1 MGVFDDA
8 LAVLAADPNL
18 GVAATYRAGGTGAP
32 VPLRVLRSSPDRLAG
47 AFDTTL
53 LQATDVL
60 VVGIALLPAIAAG
73 DSFTIGADLLTVE
86 SAERDAAGVAWRV
99 LCRRSP

>member
-18 GVAATYRAGGTGAP
+18 GVEASYRAAGIGSP
-32 VPLRVLRSSPDRLAG
+32 VAIRVLRSSPDRVVD
-47 AFDTTL
+47 AFDTSVL
-53 LQATDVL
+53 RATDVL
-60 VVGIALLPAIAAG
+60 MVGIALLPAIEAG
-73 DSFTIGADLLTVE
+73 DTFTIGADVLTVD

-99 LCRRSP
+99 LCRR

>member
-18 GVAATYRAGGTGAP
+18 GVDATYRAAGAGAP
-32 VPLRVLRSSPDRLAG
+32 VPLRILRSSPDRVVD
-47 AFDTTL
+47 AFDTPML
-53 LQATDVL
+53 RATDVL
-60 VVGIALLPAIAAG
+60 TVSIALLAAIEPG
-73 DSFTIGADLLTVE
+73 DTFTVGPDLLTVD

-99 LCRRSP
+99 LCRR

>member
-18 GVAATYRAGGTGAP
+18 GVEATYRAAGTGAP
-32 VPLRVLRSSPDRLAG
+32 LAIRILRSSPDRVAD
-47 AFDTTL
+47 AFDTAVL
-53 LQATDVL
+53 RATDVL
-60 VVGIALLPAIAAG
+60 TVAIGLLPAIEAG
-73 DSFTIGADLLTVE
+73 DTFTIGTDLLTVD

-99 LCRRSP
+99 LCRR

>member
-18 GVAATYRAGGTGAP
+18 GVEATYRAAGTGAP
-32 VPLRVLRSSPDRLAG
+32 VSLRILRSSPDRVVE
-47 AFDTTL
+47 AFDTPL
-53 LQATDVL
+53 LRATDVL
-60 VVGIALLPAIAAG
+60 TVSIALLAAVEAG
-73 DSFTIGADLLTVE
+73 DTFAIGPDLLTVD

-99 LCRRSP
+99 LCRR

>member
-18 GVAATYRAGGTGAP
+18 GVDATYRAAGTGAP
-32 VPLRVLRSSPDRLAG
+32 VSLRVLRSSPDRVVD
-47 AFDTTL
+47 AFDTPL
-53 LQATDVL
+53 LRATDVL
-60 VVGIALLPAIAAG
+60 TVSISTLPAVEPDDTFA
-73 DSFTIGADLLTVE
+73 IGADLLTVD

-99 LCRRSP
+99 LCRR

>member
-18 GVAATYRAGGTGAP
+18 GVEATYRAAGTGAP
-32 VPLRVLRSSPDRLAG
+32 VSLRILRSSPDRVAD
-47 AFDTTL
+47 AFDTPVL
-53 LQATDVL
+53 RATDEL
-60 VVGIALLPAIAAG
+60 TVGIALLAAVEAG
-73 DSFTIGADLLTVE
+73 DTFAIGPDLLTVD

-99 LCRRSP
+99 LCRR

>member
-18 GVAATYRAGGTGAP
+18 GVAAIYRAGGTGAP
-32 VPLRVLRSSPDRLAG
+32 VPLRILRSSPDRLAG
-47 AFDTTL
+47 AFDTAL

-60 VVGIALLPAIAAG
+60 TVAIATLPSIEAG
-73 DSFTIGADLLTVE
+73 DTFAIGPDLLTVD

-99 LCRRSP
+99 LCRR

>member
-18 GVAATYRAGGTGAP
+18 GVEASYRAAGTGAP
-32 VPLRVLRSSPDRLAG
+32 LAIRVLRSSPDRVVD
-47 AFDTTL
+47 AFDTPVL
-53 LQATDVL
+53 RATDVL
-60 VVGIALLPAIAAG
+60 TVAIAALPSIEPG
-73 DSFTIGADLLTVE
+73 DTFAIGADVLTVN

-99 LCRRSP
+99 LCRR

>member
-18 GVAATYRAGGTGAP
+18 GVEATYRAAGSGAP
-32 VPLRVLRSSPDRLAG
+32 VSLRILRSSPDRVVD
-47 AFDTTL
+47 AFDTPL
-53 LQATDVL
+53 LRATDMLTVS
-60 VVGIALLPAIAAG
+60 IALLAAVEPG
-73 DSFTIGADLLTVE
+73 DTFTIGADVLSVD

-99 LCRRSP
+99 LCRR

>member
-18 GVAATYRAGGTGAP
+18 SVAATYRASGAGAP
-32 VPLRVLRSSPDRLAG
+32 VHLRVLRSSPDRIAG
-47 AFDTTL
+47 AFDTAL

-60 VVGIALLPAIAAG
+60 TVSVATLPAIEPG
-73 DSFTIGADLLTVE
+73 DTVTIGPDLLTVD
-86 SAERDAAGVAWRV
+86 SAERDAAGVAWRM
-99 LCRRSP
+99 LCRR